1 MPPIGKIAS
10 LPPEH
15 REWLHRAFV
24 ERAFGDIEGI
34 TEEFN
39 ALMKEAGIAITIG
52 KSAIGAESQ
61 KVKRAQES
69 IKAATEACRLMH
81 EAAPDDAAMR
91 SRGVMAMIEE
101 GLFSAFIDLREAEV
115 EEDPASRIA
124 LMTKASQG
132 VAKLAA
138 ARVIQAKWQSDLD
151 AKLKAAADRA
161 TKLAKKGG
169 ASTKT
174 VEEIRAAILG
184 VKKPAASTQ
193 GGAQ

>member
-1 MPPIGKIAS
+1 MPPVGKIAQ
-10 LPPEH
+10 LPPEL

-24 ERAFGDIEGI
+24 ERSFGDIQGI
-34 TEEFN
+34 TDDLN
-39 ALMKEAGIAITIG
+39 QLMKEAGVAISVG
-52 KSAIGAESQ
+52 KSAVGAESQ

-69 IKAATEACRLMH
+69 IKAATEAARLMH
-81 EAAPDDAAMR
+81 EAAPDDAGMR
-91 SRGVMAMIEE
+91 SRSVMAMIEE

-115 EEDPASRIA
+115 EEDPAARIA

-138 ARVIQAKWQSDLD
+138 ARVLQAKWQTELD

-169 ASTKT
+169 ASAKT

-184 VKKPAASTQ
+184 VKKPSPPAASS
-193 GGAQ
+193 